1 MTSKNGYLG
10 HVATLK
16 DGRSG
21 RILEGVGTP
30 SSPTHQILIKSLDGS
45 TIRCYHNEI
54 RYVWNP

>member
-1 MTSKNGYLG
+1 MSKDGYLG

-21 RILEGVGTP
+21 RILEGVGSP
-30 SSPTHQILIKSLDGS
+30 SSPKHEILLESLDGS
-45 TIRCYHNEI
+45 TIRCYHYDI

>member
-1 MTSKNGYLG
+1 MSKNGYLG

-21 RILEGVGTP
+21 RILEGVGSP
-30 SSPTHQILIKSLDGS
+30 SSPSHQILIQSLDGS